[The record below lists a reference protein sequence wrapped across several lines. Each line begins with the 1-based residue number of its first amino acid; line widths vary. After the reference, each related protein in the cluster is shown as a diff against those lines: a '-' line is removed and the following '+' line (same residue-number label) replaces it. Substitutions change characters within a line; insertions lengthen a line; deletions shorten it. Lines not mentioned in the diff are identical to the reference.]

1 MRLRQMLSPFYRQVS
16 RNRMDSVETDL
27 DLEFN
32 ETSTEPLPQSSEV
45 VETLVN
51 AANDNSSGF
60 NVDVRADSIVVTSKK
75 IF

>member
-1 MRLRQMLSPFYRQVS
+1 
-16 RNRMDSVETDL
+16 MDEVEADL
-27 DLEFN
+27 DLMFD
-32 ETSTEPLPQSSEV
+32 ETSTEPLPQRSEV

-60 NVDVRADSIVVTSKK
+60 SVDVRADSIVVTSKK